1 MSKLSKLFR
10 SSKNKNQPFY
20 TPEELVIN
28 TLECFGLTEEV
39 KHDSS
44 KVNELKKFA
53 PRIEN
58 YLFPKIS
65 NQKIEVQLSLL

>member
-1 MSKLSKLFR
+1 MSKLSNLFR
-10 SSKNKNQPFY
+10 SSKNKNQTFN

-44 KVNELKKFA
+44 KVNEIKKFA

-65 NQKIEVQLSLL
+65 SQKIEVQLSLL